1 MPYTGNNIVLALI
14 PKAKNPQNL
23 MNFRPIALCNV
34 LYNICS
40 KTIANRLRPV
50 MDSVISE
57 E

>member
-40 KTIANRLRPV
+40 KTIANRLCPV